1 MTLFERMR
9 ALPEDCRAAL
19 RRASAWAVL
28 AALLDAACGVLLVP
42 LVEAWFAEGALPW
55 RWVAALLGLSLAQ
68 ALLQYLALRRG
79 FAAGGSLAAGLV
91 RSLVARLPR
100 LAPPALRRVAP
111 AEGLLRGPVMQAMGI
126 PAHLLG
132 PLIAALVTPLGVI
145 LGLFLI
151 DPSIALGLL
160 VAGAVLAALLRWS
173 GRRNLAAEDARLA
186 AERDAAR
193 QLQAFAE
200 RQPLLRAAQRE
211 SVARQGLEEALRS
224 LHRSTLDLL
233 RRSLPSGLGFALA
246 VQAAFAFALL
256 GGAWAVERQWLDGAR
271 LVAVLVL
278 LVRFIEP
285 LAQLTHLDQA
295 LRGAW
300 QALDTLLRVF
310 ALAPLRSPEPGE
322 RPHDASLAAEAV
334 ELRLE
339 DGRALLEDISLR
351 LEPGSLNVLVGP
363 SGAGKSSLLAL
374 LGRLYDAD
382 AGCVLLGGVDIRRLS
397 ETTLAASRNLVFQ
410 DNGLFRGSVAWN
422 LRMARADADLG
433 AARGGTGGWPAGR
446 DRGLA
451 AGLGQRRRSRRR
463 AAVRRPAATP
473 VPGSR
478 AALDGAVAAA
488 RRAHRQPR
496 RRQRG
501 AGAAQPARVARPAHP
516 AGSDPPPGAGASGRP
531 GTAAGGGAPAPQRTS
546 RRSARPG
553 RLVCRFRRAG
563 GRGKFR
569 DGRGSIE
576 KDRQSKK
583 PRR

>member
-211 SVARQGLEEALRS
+211 SVARQ
-224 LHRSTLDLL
+224 
-233 RRSLPSGLGFALA
+233 
-246 VQAAFAFALL
+246 
-256 GGAWAVERQWLDGAR
+256 
-271 LVAVLVL
+271 
-278 LVRFIEP
+278 
-285 LAQLTHLDQA
+285 
-295 LRGAW
+295 
-300 QALDTLLRVF
+300 
-310 ALAPLRSPEPGE
+310 
-322 RPHDASLAAEAV
+322 
-334 ELRLE
+334 
-339 DGRALLEDISLR
+339 
-351 LEPGSLNVLVGP
+351 
-363 SGAGKSSLLAL
+363 
-374 LGRLYDAD
+374 
-382 AGCVLLGGVDIRRLS
+382 
-397 ETTLAASRNLVFQ
+397 
-410 DNGLFRGSVAWN
+410 
-422 LRMARADADLG
+422 
-433 AARGGTGGWPAGR
+433 
-446 DRGLA
+446 
-451 AGLGQRRRSRRR
+451 
-463 AAVRRPAATP
+463 
-473 VPGSR
+473 
-478 AALDGAVAAA
+478 
-488 RRAHRQPR
+488 
-496 RRQRG
+496 
-501 AGAAQPARVARPAHP
+501 
-516 AGSDPPPGAGASGRP
+516 
-531 GTAAGGGAPAPQRTS
+531 
-546 RRSARPG
+546 
-553 RLVCRFRRAG
+553 
-563 GRGKFR
+563 
-569 DGRGSIE
+569 
-576 KDRQSKK
+576 
-583 PRR
+583 

>member
-1 MTLFERMR
+1 MSLFERMR

-151 DPSIALGLL
+151 APSIALGLL

-382 AGCVLLGGVDIRRLS
+382 AGRVLLGGVDIRRLS

-422 LRMARADADLG
+422 LRMARADADLEALRE
-433 AARGGTGGWPAGR
+433 AARAVGLLEEIEAWPQGWDSDVGPGGALLSGGQRQRLCLA
-446 DRGLA
+446 RGLLSTAPLLLLDEPTASLDA
-451 AGLGQRRRSRRR
+451 ASEAQVLRSLLGLRGRRTLL
-463 AAVRRPAATP
+463 VVTHRPA
-473 VPGSR
+473 
-478 AALDGAVAAA
+478 LA
-488 RRAHRQPR
+488 RQADQVLLLEEGRLRL
-496 RRQRG
+496 
-501 AGAAQPARVARPAHP
+501 
-516 AGSDPPPGAGASGRP
+516 SGRH
-531 GTAAGGGAPAPQRTS
+531 ADLLVRDDWYAGFVGLAGEESSAP
-546 RRSARPG
+546 
-553 RLVCRFRRAG
+553 VV
-563 GRGKFR
+563 
-569 DGRGSIE
+569 
-576 KDRQSKK
+576 DR
-583 PRR
+583 

>member
-173 GRRNLAAEDARLA
+173 GRRNLAAEDAR
-186 AERDAAR
+186 
-193 QLQAFAE
+193 

-374 LGRLYDAD
+374 LGRLYDVD
-382 AGCVLLGGVDIRRLS
+382 AGRVLLGGVDIRRLS

-422 LRMARADADLG
+422 LRMARADADLEALRE
-433 AARGGTGGWPAGR
+433 AARAVGLLEEIEAWPQGWDSDVGPGGALLSGGQRQRLCLA
-446 DRGLA
+446 RGLLSTAPLLLLDEPTASLDA
-451 AGLGQRRRSRRR
+451 ASEAQVLRSLLGLRGRRTLL
-463 AAVRRPAATP
+463 VVTHRPA
-473 VPGSR
+473 
-478 AALDGAVAAA
+478 LA
-488 RRAHRQPR
+488 RQADQVLLLEEGRLRL
-496 RRQRG
+496 
-501 AGAAQPARVARPAHP
+501 
-516 AGSDPPPGAGASGRP
+516 SGRH
-531 GTAAGGGAPAPQRTS
+531 ADLLVRDDWYAGFVGLAGEES
-546 RRSARPG
+546 SAT
-553 RLVCRFRRAG
+553 VV
-563 GRGKFR
+563 
-569 DGRGSIE
+569 
-576 KDRQSKK
+576 DR
-583 PRR
+583 

>member
-132 PLIAALVTPLGVI
+132 PLIAAMVTPLGVI

-224 LHRSTLDLL
+224 LHRSTLELL

-310 ALAPLRSPEPGE
+310 ALAPLHSPEPGE

-339 DGRALLEDISLR
+339 DGRAL
-351 LEPGSLNVLVGP
+351 
-363 SGAGKSSLLAL
+363 
-374 LGRLYDAD
+374 
-382 AGCVLLGGVDIRRLS
+382 
-397 ETTLAASRNLVFQ
+397 
-410 DNGLFRGSVAWN
+410 
-422 LRMARADADLG
+422 
-433 AARGGTGGWPAGR
+433 
-446 DRGLA
+446 
-451 AGLGQRRRSRRR
+451 
-463 AAVRRPAATP
+463 P

-531 GTAAGGGAPAPQRTS
+531 GTAAGGGAPVPQRTS

-583 PRR
+583 PRRRFLHNDKHYQIVYPPRLFER

>member
-160 VAGAVLAALLRWS
+160 LAGAFLAALLRWS

-224 LHRSTLDLL
+224 LHRSTLELL

-310 ALAPLRSPEPGE
+310 ALQPR
-322 RPHDASLAAEAV
+322 
-334 ELRLE
+334 
-339 DGRALLEDISLR
+339 
-351 LEPGSLNVLVGP
+351 
-363 SGAGKSSLLAL
+363 
-374 LGRLYDAD
+374 
-382 AGCVLLGGVDIRRLS
+382 
-397 ETTLAASRNLVFQ
+397 
-410 DNGLFRGSVAWN
+410 
-422 LRMARADADLG
+422 
-433 AARGGTGGWPAGR
+433 AGR
-446 DRGLA
+446 
-451 AGLGQRRRSRRR
+451 
-463 AAVRRPAATP
+463 
-473 VPGSR
+473 
-478 AALDGAVAAA
+478 AAA
-488 RRAHRQPR
+488 RRQPGGRGRGIAPGRWPRLARGHFPEAGAGFAERPR
-496 RRQRG
+496 RTLRGRQEQP
-501 AGAAQPARVARPAHP
+501 AGAARAALRRRCRACP
-516 AGSDPPPGAGASGRP
+516 AGWRGYPPVERNDPR
-531 GTAAGGGAPAPQRTS
+531 
-546 RRSARPG
+546 
-553 RLVCRFRRAG
+553 
-563 GRGKFR
+563 
-569 DGRGSIE
+569 
-576 KDRQSKK
+576 RQS
-583 PRR
+583 

>member
-79 FAAGGSLAAGLV
+79 FAAGGALAAGLV
-91 RSLVARLPR
+91 RSRGARLPR
-100 LAPPALRRVAP
+100 RAPPALRRVAP

-160 VAGAVLAALLRWS
+160 LAGAVLAALLRWS
-173 GRRNLAAEDARLA
+173 GRRNLAAADARLA
-186 AERDAAR
+186 AARDAAR

-224 LHRSTLDLL
+224 LHRSTLELL

-246 VQAAFAFALL
+246 VQAAFAFARL

-374 LGRLYDAD
+374 LGRLYDVD
-382 AGCVLLGGVDIRRLS
+382 AGRVLLGGVDIRRLS
-397 ETTLAASRNLVFQ
+397 ETPHAASRNLVFQ

-422 LRMARADADLG
+422 RRMARADADLEALRE
-433 AARGGTGGWPAGR
+433 AARAVGLLEEIEAWPQGWDSDVGPGGALLSGGQRQRLCLA
-446 DRGLA
+446 RGLLSTAPLLLLDEPTASRDA
-451 AGLGQRRRSRRR
+451 ASEAQVLRSLRGLRGRRTLL
-463 AAVRRPAATP
+463 VVTHRPA
-473 VPGSR
+473 
-478 AALDGAVAAA
+478 LA
-488 RRAHRQPR
+488 RQADQVLLLEEGRLRL
-496 RRQRG
+496 
-501 AGAAQPARVARPAHP
+501 
-516 AGSDPPPGAGASGRP
+516 SGRHADLLVRDDWYA
-531 GTAAGGGAPAPQRTS
+531 GFVGLAGEESSATAM
-546 RRSARPG
+546 
-553 RLVCRFRRAG
+553 
-563 GRGKFR
+563 
-569 DGRGSIE
+569 
-576 KDRQSKK
+576 DR
-583 PRR
+583 